1 MLESLRSP
9 RPGLGDATEDDD
21 EQQSYDIP
29 LSVDPREGPC
39 DSEDDVSVADSD
51 ITSVSRS
58 HLRSQVATKHSPFTS
73 MFLGRQA
80 SRNEDLLKQK
90 AKVLLFYQMLSRK
103 AESEIQPSKDLSFVD
118 EWLQKSNREQEAGR
132 NQCEDTVAGKYDGE
146 ASASLKSSAVTEGC
160 EETCSLSK
168 YCNRDASVEP
178 SEVSCADSQ
187 KLFLGDKDQNRR
199 NKSPEAYCI
208 FKDQEQ
214 GNIAWTTSLMLKE
227 IDEDCA
233 EVVENPYVYVTQGWD
248 SETNSISFS
257 MNIEGL
263 QRDYT
268 PAPLSAKEQGRSIG
282 GVAPVQRFYIQNFP
296 ANADDA
302 SACGRCDDSESD
314 ADRPA
319 TGESVKTCSEGEESE
334 SKSGAQESKEEGAD
348 ARPLKLA
355 SSSKIWKKLRRLAA
369 RDWKAT
375 DKQKKTSTFSPS
387 WIPRCLNKT
396 MISTELNDEFDDVTF
411 VLSLSISS
419 M

>member
-146 ASASLKSSAVTEGC
+146 ASASLKYESSHACRCYLTLKQELG
-160 EETCSLSK
+160 
-168 YCNRDASVEP
+168 RD
-178 SEVSCADSQ
+178 
-187 KLFLGDKDQNRR
+187 R
-199 NKSPEAYCI
+199 
-208 FKDQEQ
+208 
-214 GNIAWTTSLMLKE
+214 
-227 IDEDCA
+227 
-233 EVVENPYVYVTQGWD
+233 
-248 SETNSISFS
+248 
-257 MNIEGL
+257 
-263 QRDYT
+263 
-268 PAPLSAKEQGRSIG
+268 
-282 GVAPVQRFYIQNFP
+282 GV
-296 ANADDA
+296 
-302 SACGRCDDSESD
+302 
-314 ADRPA
+314 
-319 TGESVKTCSEGEESE
+319 
-334 SKSGAQESKEEGAD
+334 
-348 ARPLKLA
+348 
-355 SSSKIWKKLRRLAA
+355 
-369 RDWKAT
+369 
-375 DKQKKTSTFSPS
+375 
-387 WIPRCLNKT
+387 
-396 MISTELNDEFDDVTF
+396 
-411 VLSLSISS
+411 
-419 M
+419 